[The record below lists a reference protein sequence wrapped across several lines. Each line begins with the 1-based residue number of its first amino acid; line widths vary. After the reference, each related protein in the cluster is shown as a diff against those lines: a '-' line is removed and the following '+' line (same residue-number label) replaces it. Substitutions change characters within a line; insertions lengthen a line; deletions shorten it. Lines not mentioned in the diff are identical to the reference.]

1 MGCLLSNPI
10 LSVVVPIYKVE
21 RYLPKCL
28 DSILAQTLKGIEII
42 CVDDGSPDCSGEIAE
57 SYARKHASV
66 KVIHQMNS
74 GLGPARNTG
83 IEHAT
88 GDFIAFVDSDDWLEP
103 DMYELM
109 YRKAVETGADIVVG
123 GHCDSSEN
131 KILCTKKHPL
141 AGTIACD
148 RSQIEPIRLRL
159 YGHAE
164 DDDLTESFPMAV
176 WASIYRRS
184 LIVNNQLRFKAILS
198 EDTIFNLSAYAKSRA
213 IAFTDIV
220 GYRYRKEGQASITSS
235 LSPDLI
241 NRYERFVDE
250 LCAMAKKEDIFE
262 DVKMRIARTAID
274 CIRLCAGIIASSNLS
289 YKEKNCW
296 LNELMKSP
304 LQLEYASTLPIEY
317 LPLQQRLFE
326 NLLVGEHYRCCIYLL
341 KLREWVKNFRYWK
354 ERG

>member
-1 MGCLLSNPI
+1 MSNPI

-57 SYARKHASV
+57 SYARKHDNV

-83 IEHAT
+83 IDNAT
-88 GDFIAFVDSDDWLEP
+88 GDYIAFVDSDDWLEP

-109 YRKAVETGADIVVG
+109 YKEAIETGADIVVG

-131 KILCTKKHPL
+131 MILCTKKHPL
-141 AGTIACD
+141 AGTIARD
-148 RSQIEPIRLRL
+148 KSQIESIRLRL

-164 DDDLTESFPMAV
+164 DDDSTESFPMAV

-184 LIVNNQLRFKAILS
+184 LIENNHLRFNAILS
-198 EDTIFNLSAYAKSRA
+198 EDTIFNLRAYAKSCA

-241 NRYERFVDE
+241 SRYVQFVDE
-250 LCAMAKKEDIFE
+250 LCAIAKKEDAFE
-262 DVKMRIARTAID
+262 EVRARVARTATD
-274 CIRLCAGIIASSNLS
+274 CIRLCAGIIARSNMS
-289 YKEKNCW
+289 FKEKRSW
-296 LNELMKSP
+296 LNELMNSP
-304 LQLEYASTLPIEY
+304 LQLEYASTLPMES

-326 NLLVGEHYRCCIYLL
+326 SLLVGEHYRCCIYLL
-341 KLREWVKNFRYWK
+341 KFREWIKNFRHWK

>member
-1 MGCLLSNPI
+1 MGYILSNPI

-28 DSILAQTLKGIEII
+28 DSIIGQTLKEIEII
-42 CVDDGSPDCSGEIAE
+42 CVDDGSPDSSGEIAE
-57 SYARKHASV
+57 SYARSHANL

-88 GDFIAFVDSDDWLEP
+88 GEYIAFVDSDDWLES

-109 YRKAVETGADIVVG
+109 YKEAIETGADIVVG
-123 GHCDSSEN
+123 GHCDSSET
-131 KILCTKKHPL
+131 KVLCTKKHPL

-148 RSQIEPIRLRL
+148 KSQIEPIRLRL

-176 WASIYRRS
+176 WASIYRKS
-184 LIVNNQLRFKAILS
+184 LIDKNQLRFKAILS
-198 EDTIFNLSAYAKSRA
+198 EDTIFNLRAYAESRV
-213 IAFTDIV
+213 IAFTDIA

-274 CIRLCAGIIASSNLS
+274 CTRLCAGIIAKSNLS
-289 YKEKNCW
+289 IKEKCSW

-304 LQLEYASTLPIEY
+304 LQLEYGSILPIEF
-317 LPLQQRLFE
+317 LPFQQRLFE
-326 NLLVGEHYRCCIYLL
+326 SLMIGEHYCFCIYLL
-341 KLREWVKNFRYWK
+341 KFREWIKFFRHWK

>member
-1 MGCLLSNPI
+1 MSNPI
-10 LSVVVPIYKVE
+10 LSVIVPIYKVE

-28 DSILAQTLKGIEII
+28 DSILGQTLKDIEII
-42 CVDDGSPDCSGEIAE
+42 CVDDGSPDSSGEIAE
-57 SYARKHASV
+57 SYARSHSNV

-83 IEHAT
+83 IEHTT

-148 RSQIEPIRLRL
+148 KSQIEPIRLRL

-164 DDDLTESFPMAV
+164 DDDFTESFPMAV

-250 LCAMAKKEDIFE
+250 LCAMAKKE
-262 DVKMRIARTAID
+262 A
-274 CIRLCAGIIASSNLS
+274 
-289 YKEKNCW
+289 
-296 LNELMKSP
+296 
-304 LQLEYASTLPIEY
+304 
-317 LPLQQRLFE
+317 
-326 NLLVGEHYRCCIYLL
+326 LLDQD
-341 KLREWVKNFRYWK
+341 
-354 ERG
+354 

>member
-1 MGCLLSNPI
+1 MSNPI

-28 DSILAQTLKGIEII
+28 DSILEQTLRDIEII
-42 CVDDGSPDCSGEIAE
+42 CVDDGSPDSSGEIAD
-57 SYARKHASV
+57 SYARCHANL

-109 YRKAVETGADIVVG
+109 YKEAIETGADIVVG

-131 KILCTKKHPL
+131 KVLCTKKHPL
-141 AGTIACD
+141 AGTIACGQ
-148 RSQIEPIRLRL
+148 SQIEPIRLRL

-164 DDDLTESFPMAV
+164 DDDITESFPMAV

-184 LIVNNQLRFKAILS
+184 LIVDNQLRFKAILS
-198 EDTIFNLSAYAKSRA
+198 EDTIFNLHAYAESRVL
-213 IAFTDIV
+213 AFTDIT

-250 LCAMAKKEDIFE
+250 LCAIAKKEDIYE
-262 DVKMRIARTAID
+262 EVNMRIARTAID
-274 CIRLCAGIIASSNLS
+274 CIRLCAGIIARSNLS
-289 YKEKNCW
+289 LKEKYRW
-296 LNELMKSP
+296 LSELVKSP
-304 LQLEYASTLPIEY
+304 LQLEYGSTLPTEC

-326 NLLVGEHYRCCIYLL
+326 NLLVGGRYCCCIYLL
-341 KLREWVKNFRYWK
+341 KFREWIKNFRYWK

>member
-1 MGCLLSNPI
+1 MSNPI
-10 LSVVVPIYKVE
+10 LSVIVPIYKVE

-28 DSILAQTLKGIEII
+28 DSILGQTLKDIEII
-42 CVDDGSPDCSGEIAE
+42 CVDDGSPDSSGEIAE
-57 SYARKHASV
+57 SYARSHANV

-88 GDFIAFVDSDDWLEP
+88 GDFIAFVDSDDWLES

-141 AGTIACD
+141 AGTIACGK
-148 RSQIEPIRLRL
+148 SQIEPIRLRL

-250 LCAMAKKEDIFE
+250 LCAMAKKEEIFE

-289 YKEKNCW
+289 YKEKYCW
-296 LNELMKSP
+296 LNELVKSP

-341 KLREWVKNFRYWK
+341 KFREWVKNFRHWK